1 MQKKDYPKI
10 SEILPI
16 VKSYLSS
23 EISEIVQQR
32 VKAFES
38 LRNSSE
44 EILYSELCFCILAA
58 NTSAELGLR
67 TQTMVGPKNFLT
79 MERDELRNLLKSIHY
94 RFYNVR
100 SRFITENRW
109 VAERLPSLVRNEK
122 PWELREFLV
131 ENLKGIGYKEASHFM
146 RNVGIFDFA
155 ILDKH
160 ILRMLSEESE
170 PKKITSPS
178 RYYEYERELI
188 EKCSEFSLKPG
199 ILDLYLWY
207 IATGKIIK

>member
-1 MQKKDYPKI
+1 MQKKGYPKI

-32 VKAFES
+32 VKEFES

-100 SRFITENRW
+100 SGFITENRW

-178 RYYEYERELI
+178 RYYEYEKELI

-199 ILDLYLWY
+199 VLDLYLWY

>member
-1 MQKKDYPKI
+1 MEKRDYPKI
-10 SEILPI
+10 SEILPL

-23 EISEIVQQR
+23 EISGIIQQR
-32 VKAFES
+32 VKDFES
-38 LRNSSE
+38 LKNSSE

-67 TQTMVGPKNFLT
+67 TQSVVGPKNFLT
-79 MERDELRNLLKSIHY
+79 MKREELRDLLKSIHY

-100 SRFITENRW
+100 SGFISENRW
-109 VAERLPSLVRNEK
+109 IADDLPSLIKNEK
-122 PWELREFLV
+122 PWELREYFV

-160 ILRMLSEESE
+160 ILRMLSEGSE

-178 RYYEYERELI
+178 RYYEYEKELI

-199 ILDLYLWY
+199 VLDLYLWY